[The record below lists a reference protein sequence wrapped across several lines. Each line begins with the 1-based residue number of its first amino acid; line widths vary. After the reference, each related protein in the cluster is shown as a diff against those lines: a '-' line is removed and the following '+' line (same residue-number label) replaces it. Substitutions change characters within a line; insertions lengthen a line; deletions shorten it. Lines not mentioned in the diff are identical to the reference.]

1 MRMCS
6 GGKCSDLVLLC
17 PNQRHTLRL
26 YRDAK
31 SVLADEVG
39 VHDGMN
45 AVEVS
50 NRIAICMGG
59 LLDWNGSGRPVARRL
74 IVTCALAV
82 LVVSDGA
89 AALASGVRC
98 GPVFYTAL
106 ALR

>member
-1 MRMCS
+1 MPSLRWQMR
-6 GGKCSDLVLLC
+6 
-17 PNQRHTLRL
+17 R
-26 YRDAK
+26 A
-31 SVLADEVG
+31 
-39 VHDGMN
+39 VHNGMT
-45 AVEVS
+45 AVEV
-50 NRIAICMGG
+50 RKWIAICMGG

>member
-1 MRMCS
+1 MH
-6 GGKCSDLVLLC
+6 
-17 PNQRHTLRL
+17 N
-26 YRDAK
+26 
-31 SVLADEVG
+31 
-39 VHDGMN
+39 GMN

-50 NRIAICMGG
+50 KWIAICMGG
-59 LLDWNGSGRPVARRL
+59 RLDWNGSGRLMARRL

>member
-1 MRMCS
+1 MPSLCWQMR
-6 GGKCSDLVLLC
+6 
-17 PNQRHTLRL
+17 R
-26 YRDAK
+26 A
-31 SVLADEVG
+31 
-39 VHDGMN
+39 VHNGMN

-50 NRIAICMGG
+50 EWIAICMGG

>member
-1 MRMCS
+1 MH
-6 GGKCSDLVLLC
+6 
-17 PNQRHTLRL
+17 N
-26 YRDAK
+26 
-31 SVLADEVG
+31 
-39 VHDGMN
+39 GMN

-82 LVVSDGA
+82 LVVPDGA
-89 AALASGVRC
+89 AALESGVRC

-106 ALR
+106 AWR

>member
-1 MRMCS
+1 MH
-6 GGKCSDLVLLC
+6 
-17 PNQRHTLRL
+17 N
-26 YRDAK
+26 
-31 SVLADEVG
+31 
-39 VHDGMN
+39 GMN

-50 NRIAICMGG
+50 KWIAICMGG

-89 AALASGVRC
+89 AALASRVRC